1 MNKDIQRIADTLFK
15 CAIRKCYMCRYKDK
29 EDCKELLIESMAS
42 KARDAAEVIK
52 NEDQYST

>member
-29 EDCKELLIESMAS
+29 ENCKELLIESMAS
-42 KARDAAEVIK
+42 KARDVAEEIK
-52 NEDQYST
+52 GKE